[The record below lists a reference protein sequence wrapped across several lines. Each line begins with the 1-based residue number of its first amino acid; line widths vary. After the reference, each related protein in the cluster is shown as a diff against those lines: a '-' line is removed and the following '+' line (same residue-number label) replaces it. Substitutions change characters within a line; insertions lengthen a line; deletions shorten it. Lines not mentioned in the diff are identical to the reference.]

1 MKIRKSIVTKDMLKS
16 ASKTIISENKTLNH
30 IMGNIKVK
38 EDTILNNSY
47 EQNKFELFKQ
57 IG

>member
-1 MKIRKSIVTKDMLKS
+1 MKIRKSIVTKDMLES

-30 IMGNIKVK
+30 ILGNIKVK

>member
-1 MKIRKSIVTKDMLKS
+1 MRNRKNIVTKDMLKT

-30 IMGNIKVK
+30 IMSNVKVK
-38 EDTILNNSY
+38 EETVLNNSY
-47 EQNKFELFKQ
+47 EQCKFELFKQ